1 MQNVSPVQ
9 ARLPDCGFAGNVAHM
24 SCDIGRLTIVIPVL
38 DEAAI
43 IAAALQALA
52 PLRARGAE
60 VIVVD
65 GGSSDGTAA
74 LARRFADRVIA
85 GPHNRGAALNAGA
98 ALGRGDVF
106 IFLHA
111 DTTLPDCADRLIA
124 AALSRR
130 TPDRC
135 WGRFDLRIAGR
146 HPLLALVARMINWRS
161 RLTGIA
167 TGDQA
172 IFVTRNAFWS
182 VGGFPDLPLMEDIA
196 LSRKLM
202 RLCRPLCIAAP
213 AVTSGRRWD
222 YHGLW
227 HTIVLMWRLRL
238 AYYLGAEPARLAL
251 AYGRI
256 PPSPAQS
263 SARP

>member
-1 MQNVSPVQ
+1 M
-9 ARLPDCGFAGNVAHM
+9 
-24 SCDIGRLTIVIPVL
+24 GRLSIVIPVL

-43 IAAALQALA
+43 IAATLHALA

-65 GGSSDGTAA
+65 GGSSDGTVA
-74 LARRFADRVIA
+74 LARPLADRVIA
-85 GPHNRGAALNAGA
+85 GRRNRGAAMNSGA
-98 ALGRGDVF
+98 ALGTGDVF

-111 DTTLPDCADRLIA
+111 DTTLPDRADQLIA
-124 AALSRR
+124 SALSRHS
-130 TPDRC
+130 PDPC

-146 HPLLALVARMINWRS
+146 HPLLGLVARMINWRS

-172 IFVTRNAFWS
+172 IFVTREAFWS
-182 VGGFPDLPLMEDIA
+182 VGGFPDSPLMEDIA
-196 LSRKLM
+196 LSRKLK
-202 RLCRPLCIAAP
+202 RLCRPICIAIP
-213 AVTSGRRWD
+213 AETSGRRWD

-227 HTIVLMWRLRL
+227 YTAVLMWRLRL

-251 AYGRI
+251 AYGRA

-263 SARP
+263 SAGP